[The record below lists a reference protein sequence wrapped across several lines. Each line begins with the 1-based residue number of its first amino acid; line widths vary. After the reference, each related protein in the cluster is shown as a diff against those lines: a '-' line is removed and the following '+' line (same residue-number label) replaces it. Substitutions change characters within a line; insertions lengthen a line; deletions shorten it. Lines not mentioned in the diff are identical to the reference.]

1 MKKEGCTPDEKFHK
15 VKFVKKISI
24 LNPVKG
30 RNPPVKVDMLKG
42 CLQIAL
48 FSIRWTQT
56 NW

>member
-1 MKKEGCTPDEKFHK
+1 MKKEGCAPDEKFHK
-15 VKFVKKISI
+15 VKFVKKIST